1 MIKEAILKLAE
12 NKDLTYD
19 EAAQVMDEM
28 MSGTATQAQMGAFLT
43 ALRIKGETIE
53 EITACANVMRAKAL
67 HIDTDKEVM
76 EIVGTGGDGSGTFN
90 ISTTALFVIAA
101 GGVPIAK
108 HGNRSM
114 SSKSGAADCLENLGV
129 NITITPEQSKKVLDE
144 TGICFMFAQGYH
156 SSMKYV
162 APVRCEIGIRNIF
175 NVLGP
180 LTNPANA
187 PLQLMGV
194 YSENLVEPLAKVLSN
209 LGVKRGMVVY
219 GEDGIDEATVS
230 ANTKVCEIN
239 NGEFKTYQITP
250 EEFGFKRCNK
260 SDLLGGDGKE
270 NAEIAKDILSGKEKG
285 AKRDAVALNAG
296 LSLYI
301 AGKADSIKESIALAQ
316 EIIDSGKAYEKI
328 EQFAAATNRF

>member
-144 TGICFMFAQGYH
+144 TDICFMFAQGYH

-162 APVRCEIGIRNIF
+162 APVRREIGIRNIF

-194 YSENLVEPLAKVLSN
+194 YSEDLVEPLAKVLSN

-239 NGEFKTYQITP
+239 NGEFKTYEITP

-301 AGKADSIKESIALAQ
+301 AGKADSIKEGIALAQ

-328 EQFAAATNRF
+328 EQFAATTNQF